1 MKQFNQMMISN
12 FKKIVTIIKSKILRL
27 CPFCIYKMYLT
38 SAGGYIN
45 AGVQFLKIRKTDET
59 RSSMKDCGNGLGC
72 LKHI

>member
-1 MKQFNQMMISN
+1 
-12 FKKIVTIIKSKILRL
+12 
-27 CPFCIYKMYLT
+27 MYLT

-59 RSSMKDCGNGLGC
+59 WSSMKDCGNGLGC